1 MEIGI
6 LGGTGP
12 AGRAPSWETSAT
24 KLSAT
29 SSSVLITRLPPKPFR
44 RSC

>member
-12 AGRAPSWETSAT
+12 AGRGLEFRVGEWAGTVTGWAIGEPTSQ
-24 KLSAT
+24 
-29 SSSVLITRLPPKPFR
+29 P
-44 RSC
+44 